1 MGNKKWPCSRC
12 IQINRFHTVMIIT
25 SYFCTCDTN
34 SLQLFP
40 SLCKALTELISP
52 RQSSH
57 HMGVKLLHTGP
68 LILLPTDCQHV
79 LMPTEPHSSLGPDCF
94 TLWLY
99 STSTWRCFFFV
110 FFPPAV
116 GWHKGVSR
124 SHAYNSQTSSDE
136 RLWLPSPQ
144 LSVRHQTHRQPQA
157 LHDGEALL
165 WTSGIQQAEGTLS
178 AGMNMGLIDET

>member
-1 MGNKKWPCSRC
+1 MGNKTWPCSRC
-12 IQINRFHTVMIIT
+12 IQNNRFHTVMIIT

-40 SLCKALTELISP
+40 SLCNALTELISP

-99 STSTWRCFFFV
+99 STSTWRCFFFFPLQLVDTKACPGVMHIIARRAAMRGFGSPVLSSLCATRLTGSRRLCTMAKLSSEQVV
-110 FFPPAV
+110 FNKP
-116 GWHKGVSR
+116 K
-124 SHAYNSQTSSDE
+124 
-136 RLWLPSPQ
+136 
-144 LSVRHQTHRQPQA
+144 VRYQPV
-157 LHDGEALL
+157 
-165 WTSGIQQAEGTLS
+165 
-178 AGMNMGLIDET
+178 